1 MSGTKGTETRKRD
14 YQQELAEPCERRLAE
29 SSQSKCGDT
38 TSFGHAVECRGL
50 AMNLIRINSRL
61 DVALLLKAAAAT
73 GILLF
78 GLAVP
83 FLGIL
88 WEIGVIGR

>member
-1 MSGTKGTETRKRD
+1 MNRFKVDSRRD
-14 YQQELAEPCERRLAE
+14 A
-29 SSQSKCGDT
+29 
-38 TSFGHAVECRGL
+38 
-50 AMNLIRINSRL
+50 
-61 DVALLLKAAAAT
+61 ALLLKAFAAT

-78 GLAVP
+78 ALAVP